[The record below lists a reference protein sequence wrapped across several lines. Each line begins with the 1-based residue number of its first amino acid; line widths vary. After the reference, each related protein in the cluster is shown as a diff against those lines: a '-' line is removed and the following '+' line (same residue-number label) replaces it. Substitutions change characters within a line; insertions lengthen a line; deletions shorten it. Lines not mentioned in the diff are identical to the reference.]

1 MRERVYVGID
11 LGGKFHEV
19 QVTSAT
25 GERLGK
31 SFRIGRGRQ
40 GLGELE
46 NGLRHVAGDDVEPV
60 YTIEAT
66 QNFWLELVHPLQ
78 RSGASVYLVSPSKSA
93 ALRTFYR
100 RHTKNDAIDAEA
112 MSRLPVVDVALRP
125 AHVSEPRWDMLR
137 RLVRQSWQLKGQMA
151 NRKRRIMTRVL
162 MVYPG
167 YEEVFRDR
175 YCGASL
181 LFCRRYLDPAQ
192 ARRLGR
198 KRLSTLLR
206 KRAWGK
212 FDDTRADR
220 LWQVIENA
228 PELAVSYDDLQL
240 LVNQD
245 LDLLEAEERSQQALR
260 ERIAELY
267 GELDPETRLSSMPGL
282 GDFLAAA
289 ITAYLGEPGRFR
301 NADEIVAFSGLCP
314 RLKSSAGTDTANQP
328 ITQHGDPVLRGC
340 AYLAAEIARH
350 YDPELNAFHRRLT
363 ARGKHYKQ
371 ASCALGAK
379 ILRRCFA
386 LLREGRAYQVAHQ
399 EQMAR
404 QQKEEGKTVRESV
417 HEVAERLNDTGGPSS
432 PEPAGYASAPEP
444 ASRVAR
450 PATSGPETG
459 PRGLLTGHAGKT
471 PRIRPPR
478 KPAQPLE
485 RAPMTSDSRSNATSR
500 ALEPCP
506 SGRGPSPV
514 EEYEN
519 A

>member
-1 MRERVYVGID
+1 MKQRVFVGID

-19 QVTSAT
+19 QVTAAG

-31 SFRIGRGRQ
+31 SFRIGRGRAGLAELEQ
-40 GLGELE
+40 GLRRVG
-46 NGLRHVAGDDVEPV
+46 GTDAEPV

-66 QNFWLELVHPLQ
+66 QNFWLELVHPLK
-78 RSGASVYLVSPSKSA
+78 RSGAAVYLVSPSKST

-100 RHTKNDAIDAEA
+100 RHTKNDAIDAES
-112 MSRLPVVDVALRP
+112 MSRLPLVDIHLRP
-125 AHVSEPRWDMLR
+125 ARVSEPRWDMLR
-137 RLVRQSWQLKGQMA
+137 RLVRQSWLVKGQMA

-181 LFCRRYLDPAQ
+181 LFCRRYLDPAK

-198 KRLSTLLR
+198 RRLSTLLC

-212 FDDTRADR
+212 FDETRAGR
-220 LWQVIENA
+220 LWRVIENA
-228 PELAVSYDDLQL
+228 PELALSYDDLQL

-245 LDLLEAEERSQQALR
+245 LDLLGAEERSQQALK

-267 GELDPETRLSSMPGL
+267 GELDPETRLTSVPGL

-289 ITAYLGEPGRFR
+289 ITAFIGEPGRFR
-301 NADEIVAFSGLCP
+301 SADEVVALSGLCP

-350 YDPELNAFHRRLT
+350 YDPELQAFHRRLT

-386 LLREGRAYQVAHQ
+386 LLREGRAYEVAHR
-399 EQMAR
+399 EQLTR
-404 QQKEEGKTVRESV
+404 HQTEEGKTVRASV
-417 HEVAERLNDTGGPSS
+417 HEVAERLNDGGGPSS
-432 PEPAGYASAPEP
+432 LESQAYAPGPGGSRSDRTPRASASGEGRREP
-444 ASRVAR
+444 
-450 PATSGPETG
+450 
-459 PRGLLTGHAGKT
+459 LCGKG
-471 PRIRPPR
+471 
-478 KPAQPLE
+478 AE
-485 RAPMTSDSRSNATSR
+485 SA
-500 ALEPCP
+500 
-506 SGRGPSPV
+506 
-514 EEYEN
+514 
-519 A
+519 

>member
-1 MRERVYVGID
+1 MKPRVYAGVD
-11 LGGKFHEV
+11 LGGTFHQV
-19 QVTSAT
+19 QVTNAA

-31 SFRIGRGRQ
+31 SFRIGRGKA
-40 GLGELE
+40 GLAALQDGV
-46 NGLRHVAGDDVEPV
+46 RRVAGDHVEPV

-78 RSGASVYLVSPSKSA
+78 RTGAAVYLVSPSKST

-112 MSRLPVVDVALRP
+112 LSRLPVVDPALRRASASGP
-125 AHVSEPRWDMLR
+125 KWDMLR

-167 YEEVFRDR
+167 YESVFRDR

-181 LFCRRYLDPAQ
+181 LFCRRYLDPVS

-198 KRLSTLLR
+198 RRLGVLMR
-206 KRAWGK
+206 KRALGK
-212 FDDTRADR
+212 FDEPRAER

-228 PELAVSYDDLQL
+228 PELNLCYDDLQL

-245 LDLLEAEERSQQALR
+245 LDLLEAEEESQRTLR

-267 GELDPETRLSSMPGL
+267 GELDPHTRLTSVPGL
-282 GDFLAAA
+282 GDYLAAA
-289 ITAYLGEPGRFR
+289 ITAFIGEPGRFS
-301 NADEIVAFSGLCP
+301 NADQIVALSGLCA

-328 ITQHGDPVLRGC
+328 LTQHGDPVLRGC
-340 AYLAAEIARH
+340 AYLAAEISRH
-350 YDPELNAFHRRLT
+350 YDPQLRAFHRRLT

-371 ASCALGAK
+371 ASCALAAK

-386 LLREGRAYQVAHQ
+386 LLRDQRDYQVAHQ

-404 QQKEEGKTVRESV
+404 SRNEEGKTIRESV
-417 HEVAERLNDTGGPSS
+417 HEVAERLNDGSGVPS
-432 PEPAGYASAPEP
+432 P
-444 ASRVAR
+444 V
-450 PATSGPETG
+450 
-459 PRGLLTGHAGKT
+459 GKT
-471 PRIRPPR
+471 KPTMPVDQRQPPLSSKTAANRLRR
-478 KPAQPLE
+478 KPAQPRTRSATNPTSSLATAE
-485 RAPMTSDSRSNATSR
+485 RSLS
-500 ALEPCP
+500 
-506 SGRGPSPV
+506 
-514 EEYEN
+514 
-519 A
+519 